1 LSAATESAV
10 AADAVAAL
18 HSSNAAADRKG
29 WVMAGSVES
38 VAVYRRNAANCV
50 EMAKEF
56 PKPESKLVLLNMAQA
71 WLRMADLIEKFR
83 DTLGPGSSK
92 VS

>member
-1 LSAATESAV
+1 
-10 AADAVAAL
+10 
-18 HSSNAAADRKG
+18 
-29 WVMAGSVES
+29 MAGCVES
-38 VAVYRRNAANCV
+38 VAMYRRNAANCV

-83 DTLGPGSSK
+83 DTRHKLLNAQ
-92 VS
+92 